1 MGSIKINRNKT
12 LLVSDGGNIVNEID
26 HTYLAFLAACNK
38 DYDGILAHI
47 RFTKDREIVCSRNRS
62 LYKIIK
68 RKIHISQHKY
78 SDLLNYE
85 YPNKYSFLTKLEE
98 LIELS
103 VRYHQHLY
111 LKLCQPIG
119 CLEIDQLQKLLKKVN
134 YVNISIIVND
144 YNILNSFKEIDRKLS
159 LLYITDSIDDEI
171 INICK
176 ANKFGIITSL
186 NNNTLEYL
194 KLAKENNIKFG
205 VYNINNPID
214 ASILIDNNVD
224 ILFTNHLE

>member
-26 HTYLAFLAACNK
+26 HTYSAFLAACNK

-78 SDLLNYE
+78 NDLLNYE

-119 CLEIDQLQKLLKKVN
+119 CLEIDQLKKLLRKVN

-159 LLYITDSIDDEI
+159 LLYISDFINDEI

-186 NNNTLEYL
+186 NNNTIVYL

>member
-1 MGSIKINRNKT
+1 MGSIKINRNNT
-12 LLVSDGGNIVNEID
+12 LLVSDGGNIINEID
-26 HTYLAFLAACNK
+26 HTYSAFLAACNK

-68 RKIHISQHKY
+68 RKIHISQHKF
-78 SDLLNYE
+78 SELMNYE

-103 VRYHQHLY
+103 LRYHQHLY
-111 LKLCQPIG
+111 IKLCQPIG
-119 CLEIDQLQKLLKKVN
+119 CLEIEQLIKLLNKVN

-144 YNILNSFKEIDRKLS
+144 YNILHEFKNLERSIS
-159 LLYITDSIDDEI
+159 LLYITDFIDEDI
-171 INICK
+171 IDICK
-176 ANKFGIITSL
+176 NNNYGLVTSL
-186 NNNTLEYL
+186 NNNTLKYL

-214 ASILIDNNVD
+214 ASILIDNKVD